1 MPENEPQPS
10 DAPRADPQAD
20 HRAGRRRA
28 WTAPRTLARVAVA
41 AAGVG
46 AFFLAAESINPH
58 RSSAA
63 PTLPSA
69 PSADTDD
76 AAGAVPKHVQSR
88 SLGRY
93 QGKDH
98 AVHIIATPEGPRYT
112 ITDALG
118 NILEIKL
125 HEDELRS
132 ALEAHGI
139 EIGAPADNAP
149 SIMMADQPALDGLL
163 D

>member
-1 MPENEPQPS
+1 M
-10 DAPRADPQAD
+10 
-20 HRAGRRRA
+20 A
-28 WTAPRTLARVAVA
+28 WTAPRTLARVAIA

-58 RSSAA
+58 HSTAA
-63 PTLPSA
+63 PSLPSA
-69 PSADTDD
+69 PSAGED
-76 AAGAVPKHVQSR
+76 AAPGALPEHVEAR

-112 ITDALG
+112 ITDAVG
-118 NILEIKL
+118 NILEAKL
-125 HEDELRS
+125 HEDEVRS

-149 SIMMADQPALDGLL
+149 TLMMADQPSLDGLL